1 MIKYRLQMVSAWAAL
16 KHSCNSQSQQCLVPH
31 IIAVCEATLLHYA
44 QIQKGLRLYLQSPA
58 KNDRLFL
65 PCFLACFTFKSSQQR
80 LLSTKRV
87 QHTGSLSGRTAHKT
101 ETQTAAAPQDFQL
114 SEGKGWKMGFDRRP
128 HNPGSFSALLGGDD
142 WSMALSKY
150 EYDDFVK
157 VRCPDPCIT
166 KHVSGTMDV
175 AVS

>member
-1 MIKYRLQMVSAWAAL
+1 MSTQHES
-16 KHSCNSQSQQCLVPH
+16 
-31 IIAVCEATLLHYA
+31 LLTECM
-44 QIQKGLRLYLQSPA
+44 Q
-58 KNDRLFL
+58 N
-65 PCFLACFTFKSSQQR
+65 
-80 LLSTKRV
+80 
-87 QHTGSLSGRTAHKT
+87 TGSLSGRTPPKT

-157 VRCPDPCIT
+157 VRCPEPCIA
-166 KHVSGTMDV
+166 KHVPGTMY
-175 AVS
+175 AGHAA